1 MTGQANSSILAGA
14 WHKLDGVHSDIS
26 ILQVVVDHIVCIWI
40 ALLGTSTPR
49 MAFPVSPDFHNM
61 RTPFLVD
68 INSRTASS
76 QLLLP

>member
-40 ALLGTSTPR
+40 AR
-49 MAFPVSPDFHNM
+49 SPGDEYTKNG
-61 RTPFLVD
+61 
-68 INSRTASS
+68 ISCIA
-76 QLLLP
+76 